1 VIKRDKGKNM
11 TLDELR
17 VKIDAIDDQLL
28 ELYNQRMEYVH
39 KVGELKNTTGEPI
52 YRPER
57 EQAIL
62 NRLKQQNGGKLTDS
76 AIDALFLEMFAVARN
91 LERPEAIAYLGPEAS
106 FTHQAAESKFGAM
119 SAYISINSIT
129 GVFRE
134 VNRGTAKF
142 GVIPIENSSNGI
154 VSETINCLKEY
165 NLKIIAEVFIQ
176 VHHTLASTCDSI
188 KEIKKIYSRDIA
200 FNQCHRFL
208 EDCGLDEVE
217 LIPVDS
223 TAKAAK
229 LAMEEPNSAA
239 ICSSVA
245 AKMYNL
251 PSLFHNIEDRDDNKT
266 RFFIIS
272 NFENLQ
278 SGDDKTSMLVNL
290 PNRPGSLVEFLN
302 DFERCEV
309 NLTKIKSHIVEG
321 VSIFFIEFNGHV
333 KDLHILDIMERHK
346 KSIKILGS
354 YVKENDDI

>member
-1 VIKRDKGKNM
+1 M
-11 TLDELR
+11 TLEELR
-17 VKIDAIDDQLL
+17 VKIDNIDDQLL
-28 ELYNQRMEYVH
+28 KLYNQRMEYVH
-39 KVGELKNTTGEPI
+39 QVGELKNTTGAPI

-62 NRLKQQNGGKLTDS
+62 NRLKEQNDGKLTDS

-119 SAYISINSIT
+119 SAYLAINSIT

-134 VNRGTAKF
+134 VSRGTAKF

-165 NLKIIAEVFIQ
+165 DLKIIAEVFIQ
-176 VHHTLASTCDSI
+176 IHHTLASRCDSI
-188 KEIKKIYSRDIA
+188 KDIKKIYSRDIA

-229 LAMEEPNSAA
+229 LAMKEDGTAA
-239 ICSSVA
+239 ICSDIA

-251 PSLFHNIEDRDDNKT
+251 PSLFQNIEDRDDNKT

-278 SGDDKTSMLVNL
+278 SGDDKTSMLVHL
-290 PNRPGSLVEFLN
+290 PNRPGSLVDFLN

-321 VSIFFIEFNGHV
+321 KSIFFIEFNGHQE
-333 KDLHILDIMERHK
+333 DLHIVDIMERHK
-346 KSIKILGS
+346 ESIKILGS